1 MTYTLGIDIGT
12 FESKGVLVNVET
24 GAIVAQATHPHEMLV
39 PRPGWAEHR
48 PEEDILSTGVRW
60 SVEIDRTARQRLP
73 FRVAACQRQHVRS
86 QFVQPPGRMPA
97 YETRRTGDQNP
108 RAC

>member
-24 GAIVAQATHPHEMLV
+24 GAILAQATHPHEMLV

-48 PEEDILSTGVRW
+48 PEEDWWGDTVRIIRKLLSESGVDAGQPR
-60 SVEIDRTARQRLP
+60 DHAAQRI
-73 FRVAACQRQHVRS
+73 QRR
-86 QFVQPPGRMPA
+86 
-97 YETRRTGDQNP
+97 
-108 RAC
+108 